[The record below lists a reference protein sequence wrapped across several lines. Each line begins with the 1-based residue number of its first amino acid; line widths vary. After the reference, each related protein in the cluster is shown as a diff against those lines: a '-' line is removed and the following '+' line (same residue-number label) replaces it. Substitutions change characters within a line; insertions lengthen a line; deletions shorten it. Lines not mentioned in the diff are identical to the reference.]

1 MAKPAQAE
9 RSHCPATRP
18 RVSAAFDNAPYGA
31 PRSRHGCR
39 RPPRRGPQHSRR
51 PRREGGP
58 CGPNRPDPAGRSRR
72 QASAGR
78 AGGAESPP
86 APAIGITRPIK
97 RGRAAA
103 SRAAHGGEGG
113 AERKRSEWGRGGE
126 VCGGNYLRHCQ
137 GPRQGRRGHMKQ
149 PPEVFQRSQARQ
161 GRDPYM
167 CIER

>member
-18 RVSAAFDNAPYGA
+18 RVCAAFDSAPQAHHGA
-31 PRSRHGCR
+31 GTDAGDPPAGGRNTAADRAGRAGPRAQ
-39 RPPRRGPQHSRR
+39 PT
-51 PRREGGP
+51 
-58 CGPNRPDPAGRSRR
+58 DPAGRSRR

-113 AERKRSEWGRGGE
+113 A
-126 VCGGNYLRHCQ
+126 
-137 GPRQGRRGHMKQ
+137 
-149 PPEVFQRSQARQ
+149 
-161 GRDPYM
+161 
-167 CIER
+167 

>member
-1 MAKPAQAE
+1 M
-9 RSHCPATRP
+9 PATP
-18 RVSAAFDNAPYGA
+18 PQGAATQ
-31 PRSRHGCR
+31 
-39 RPPRRGPQHSRR
+39 PQTAQ
-51 PRREGGP
+51 GGRALRAQP
-58 CGPNRPDPAGRSRR
+58 TDPDGRSRR

-126 VCGGNYLRHCQ
+126 VCGGNYVRHCQ

-161 GRDPYM
+161 CRDPYM